1 MMLMVVLWLIVPAH
15 AYGRNQDPTT
25 LPPLEPERR
34 ASTDVRPERPV
45 REYDQ
50 LDEIAMLVYGHN
62 VSMIQ
67 YLYSVTNT
75 EESYRGKP
83 AFDIFNER
91 AVWWRESEYVD
102 FYKRVHMV
110 FLSLAKSDWTRSQA
124 KESLIKK
131 WQKVRDHYYIA
142 IYNGKNE
149 HPALL
154 VLDDMARAQA
164 R

>member
-1 MMLMVVLWLIVPAH
+1 MMLIVVLWLIVPAH

-45 REYDQ
+45 HEYDQ
-50 LDEIAMLVYGHN
+50 LDEIAMLAYGHN

-75 EESYRGKP
+75 EKSYRGKP
-83 AFDIFNER
+83 AFEILNTRAWWNEGS
-91 AVWWRESEYVD
+91 WFYVF
-102 FYKRVHMV
+102 FYDEINEV
-110 FLSLAKSDWTRSQA
+110 FLNLAKSVWTRSQA

-131 WQKVRDHYYIA
+131 WLGWS
-142 IYNGKNE
+142 NGDINKYE

-154 VLDDMARAQA
+154 VLDDMAHAQA